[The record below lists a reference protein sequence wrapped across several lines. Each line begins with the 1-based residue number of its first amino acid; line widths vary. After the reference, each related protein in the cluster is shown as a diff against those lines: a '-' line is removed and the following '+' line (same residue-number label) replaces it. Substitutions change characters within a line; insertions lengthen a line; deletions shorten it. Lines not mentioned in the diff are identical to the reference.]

1 MIDMDEFID
10 HRYLGALK
18 LVDRATGF
26 HLNRAMRIT
35 AQDVSLFRNRSNLYV
50 IKDAIG
56 LELHIDSFLKP
67 PALPARESLPFS
79 VEVSDPLNQYLPRT
93 IKIALPRDA
102 DPENSENEDSM
113 FNPIDVKLYAAPNA
127 NVMAN
132 WSTIRVSVQRQD
144 ADSGNLPVAG
154 GLLRVVRNSDDKVL
168 SSGLTDQ
175 RGEALVIVPGI
186 PITQFAEDDDN
197 GPGGRGDRG
206 RPGDPPPVV
215 ISEIPV
221 SLELSLAADPEWP
234 ANPDVL
240 ELNHVTN
247 LVATE
252 NLSLRTGQ
260 MEKVTIQLT

>member
-1 MIDMDEFID
+1 M
-10 HRYLGALK
+10 
-18 LVDRATGF
+18 
-26 HLNRAMRIT
+26 
-35 AQDVSLFRNRSNLYV
+35 
-50 IKDAIG
+50 
-56 LELHIDSFLKP
+56 
-67 PALPARESLPFS
+67 
-79 VEVSDPLNQYLPRT
+79 
-93 IKIALPRDA
+93 
-102 DPENSENEDSM
+102 
-113 FNPIDVKLYAAPNA
+113 
-127 NVMAN
+127 
-132 WSTIRVSVQRQD
+132 
-144 ADSGNLPVAG
+144 
-154 GLLRVVRNSDDKVL
+154 VRNSDDKVL

-240 ELNHVTN
+240 ELNHVPN